1 MPATPEE
8 MKTLVSAFE
17 AAHAPVARAMADLL
31 LQGNVVLEE
40 HGLLEDP
47 IGDAFETFVLATL
60 AEHDIQQEAFA
71 ATLIDLTRLRDTIDE
86 LDHLPP

>member
-17 AAHAPVARAMADLL
+17 AAHPHLARAMADLL

-40 HGLLEDP
+40 HGLLDDP
-47 IGDAFETFVLATL
+47 VGDAFEAFVLSTL
-60 AEHDIQQEAFA
+60 TEHGIQEEAFA
-71 ATLIDLTRLRDTIDE
+71 ATLIGLTRLRDTIDE